1 MEVIEFYLLFALT
14 TGISSCVLFLAPAVA
29 LAKDHGIQNSF
40 TENTKLSYL
49 IYIIITSITA
59 PFAILPIF
67 IPSFAERFKT
77 GLERAVM
84 ENQI

>member
-1 MEVIEFYLLFALT
+1 MEIIEFYLLFAIT
-14 TGISSCVLFLAPAVA
+14 TGITSCVLFLAPAVA
-29 LAKDHGIQNSF
+29 IAREIGVENSF
-40 TENTKLSYL
+40 TENTWLSYL

-67 IPSFAERFKT
+67 IPSFGERFKI